1 MSNNL
6 DLFGE
11 IFINEVR
18 DRTISLFDD
27 RVKGNMKGE
36 SSQQLYKDV
45 QTLNESQREIMYRII
60 EQVTDLSIHNML
72 CM

>member
-6 DLFGE
+6 DLYGE

-36 SSQQLYKDV
+36 SS
-45 QTLNESQREIMYRII
+45 
-60 EQVTDLSIHNML
+60 
-72 CM
+72 